1 MVVWWGS
8 GACEGVVE
16 GGKGLFEGGG
26 GDGGG
31 FGGGVVE
38 VDGFE
43 QGVAEQ
49 AADGVGDVGV
59 EGADVGHEPQ
69 AGGQDVVADGQAL
82 VGVAFFVFE
91 AGAGAVDLPQALFG
105 SVAGDVAVGE
115 EVDDGGRAGAERPVA
130 HGDVA

>member
-16 GGKGLFEGGG
+16 GGKGFFEGGG

-43 QGVAEQ
+43 EGMAEQ

-59 EGADVGHEPQ
+59 EGADVGHEVE
-69 AGGQDVVADGQAL
+69 AGGQHVMPDGQAL
-82 VGVAFFVFE
+82 VGVAFLVLE
-91 AGAGAVDLPQALFG
+91 SGSGVLDCAEALFG
-105 SVAGDVAVGE
+105 GVAGDVAVGE
-115 EVDDGGRAGAERPVA
+115 EVDDAFFLGGQGA
-130 HGDVA
+130 